1 MRAGIASSAKQ
12 FLTAAFVMP
21 AVLYMP
27 KINSSSALQWL
38 GKTPVVP
45 EFKAPATRA
54 AWELE
59 RLDIRVKL
67 WRLLGRMP
75 ARPELP
81 AVKTLSRED
90 RGAYWLE
97 KFKFDNGAGATVPGV
112 MLLPKKSGRHSAIL
126 YCHQHGDLGAK
137 GGKQELFQTN
147 PVPVAPGPEL
157 VKRGYVVIA
166 IDAYGFGE
174 RAARGPGKA
183 AEQGGAEELSAAK
196 FNLWFGRTLWG
207 MILRDDLM
215 ALDYLFTRKEVDVAR
230 VGVTGFSMGATRAW
244 WLLALDERLK
254 AGVPVA
260 CLTRYQNLIRSEA
273 LAAHGIYY
281 FVPGM
286 LEYFDTESVVALIA
300 PRPVLFQTGD
310 ADAGSPADGVREI
323 ESRVKPVYRLFSAE
337 KNFQSLL
344 VPALGHKY
352 LPEMW
357 ARTLKWLE
365 RNLKRAR

>member
-1 MRAGIASSAKQ
+1 MAQ
-12 FLTAAFVMP
+12 T
-21 AVLYMP
+21 
-27 KINSSSALQWL
+27 NSSPAPQWL
-38 GKTPVVP
+38 EKTPVVP

-54 AWELE
+54 AWELQ

-75 ARPELP
+75 ARPLVPE
-81 AVKTLSRED
+81 VKTRSRED

-97 KFKFDNGAGATVPGV
+97 KFEFDNGAGATVPGV
-112 MLLPKKSGRHSAIL
+112 MLLPKKSGSHPAIL
-126 YCHQHGDLGAK
+126 YCHQHGGLGAK

-147 PVPVAPGPEL
+147 PAPVAPGPEL

-183 AEQGGAEELSAAK
+183 TEQGRAEELSAAK

-207 MILRDDLM
+207 MILRDDVM
-215 ALDYLFTRKEVDVAR
+215 ALDYLLTRKEVDAAR

-254 AGVPVA
+254 AGVPIG

-286 LEYFDTESVVALIA
+286 LEHCDTEAVVALIA
-300 PRPVLFQTGD
+300 PRPVLFQTGA

-323 ESRVKPVYRLFSAE
+323 ESRVKPVYQLFKAE
-337 KNFQSLL
+337 KNFRSIL
-344 VPALGHKY
+344 VPEFGHKY

-357 ARTLKWLE
+357 RRTVEWLD
-365 RNLKRAR
+365 RNLKRAG